1 MAKDIENILTIKI
14 NGKEVQS
21 RPFAFEDYAD
31 MQDKHLRGYSGACKL
46 CYGVLISIFK
56 GTAAN
61 KEYIDTMSIAE
72 KDMLCRKLLDIYLN
86 TISEVN
92 ELIKNQ

>member
-21 RPFAFEDYAD
+21 RPFTFEDYAEI
-31 MQDKHLRGYSGACKL
+31 QDKHLRGHYGDCKL
-46 CYGVLISIFK
+46 CYDVLIRMFS

-61 KEYIDTMSIAE
+61 REYFNTLSIAE
-72 KDMLCRKLLDIYLN
+72 RDVLCQKVLDMYKANIR
-86 TISEVN
+86 EVN

>member
-21 RPFAFEDYAD
+21 RPFTFEDYAEI
-31 MQDKHLRGYSGACKL
+31 QDKHLRGHYGDCKL
-46 CYGVLISIFK
+46 CYDVLIRMFR

-61 KEYIDTMSIAE
+61 KEYFDTMSIAE